1 VTVRLLLLCAS
12 ATAATRA
19 ARFAAPGD
27 ALDRAGL
34 AKVQALRLGAAAS
47 WCCVAAPE
55 RSARETAAALGLSAT
70 DEPALAD
77 QDAGA
82 WRGRALAT
90 LPPDELAAWI
100 AAPERGAP
108 GGESLDAVRARVGT
122 WLDSLA
128 TAGERHRLA
137 VTHAAVIRAALTH
150 ALALPVIAT
159 LAIDVAPLTTVA
171 LSFTDRWRLRELR
184 RGGADNSP

>member
-1 VTVRLLLLCAS
+1 MLCAG
-12 ATAATRA
+12 ATEATRA

-27 ALDRAGL
+27 ALDPAGL
-34 AKVQALRLGAAAS
+34 IKVRALRLGAAAS
-47 WCCVAAPE
+47 WRCVAAPE
-55 RSARETAAALGLSAT
+55 RSARETAAALGLPAT

-77 QDAGA
+77 RDAGA

-90 LPPDELAAWI
+90 LPAEELAAWI
-100 AAPERGAP
+100 ATPERGAP

-128 TAGERHRLA
+128 ARGEGRWLA
-137 VTHAAVIRAALTH
+137 VTHAAVVRAALAH
-150 ALALPVIAT
+150 ALALPVAAT
-159 LAIDVAPLTTVA
+159 LAIDVAPLAIVV

>member
-1 VTVRLLLLCAS
+1 MTVRLLLLCAG
-12 ATAATRA
+12 ATEATRA

-27 ALDRAGL
+27 ALDPAGL
-34 AKVQALRLGAAAS
+34 AKVRALRLGAAAS
-47 WCCVAAPE
+47 WNCVVAPE
-55 RSARETAAALGLSAT
+55 RSTRETAAALGLTAT

-90 LPPDELAAWI
+90 LPADELTEWI
-100 AAPERGAP
+100 RAPERGVP
-108 GGESLDAVRARVGT
+108 DGESLDAVRARVGA
-122 WLDSLA
+122 WLDTLA
-128 TAGERHRLA
+128 AAGEGHLLA
-137 VTHAAVIRAALTH
+137 VTHAAVIRAALAH
-150 ALALPVIAT
+150 ALALPVTAT

-184 RGGADNSP
+184 RGGADSSP

>member
-1 VTVRLLLLCAS
+1 VTVRLLLLCAG
-12 ATAATRA
+12 ATEATRA
-19 ARFAAPGD
+19 ARFPAPGV
-27 ALDRAGL
+27 ALDAAGL

-47 WCCVAAPE
+47 WRCVVAPE
-55 RSARETAAALGLSAT
+55 RSARETAAALALSAA

-90 LPPDELAAWI
+90 LPAAELAAWI

-108 GGESLDAVRARVGT
+108 GGESLEAVRARVGA
-122 WLDSLA
+122 WLDPLA
-128 TAGERHRLA
+128 ARGEGRWLA
-137 VTHAAVIRAALTH
+137 VTYAAVIRAALAH
-150 ALALPVIAT
+150 ALALPVAAT
-159 LAIDVAPLTTVA
+159 LAIDVAPLATVA

-184 RGGADNSP
+184 RGGADSSP